1 MAASHRMNEDW
12 KLKYYYSQIVY
23 NYTLYKLIGFNN
35 MVTAVKKWGN
45 SLGIRLPKTIAKE
58 MKLNEGTNLQ
68 LIYENDKIQL
78 SKIVPE
84 YSLDD
89 FLSAIDT
96 ENLHS
101 EIETH
106 CAVGNEL
113 C

>member
-1 MAASHRMNEDW
+1 MAANHRMS
-12 KLKYYYSQIVY
+12 KYRQLKYYYSQIVY

-45 SLGIRLPKTIAKE
+45 SLGIRLPKTIANE

-78 SKIVPE
+78 SKIAPE

-96 ENLHS
+96 ENIHS
-101 EIETH
+101 EFETH
-106 CAVGNEL
+106 SAVGNEL

>member
-1 MAASHRMNEDW
+1 M
-12 KLKYYYSQIVY
+12 
-23 NYTLYKLIGFNN
+23 YKLFGLHK

-78 SKIVPE
+78 SKVIPE
-84 YSLDD
+84 YNLND

-106 CAVGNEL
+106 SAVGNEL